1 MLTYAQSDSNQFFAL
16 SSSITSKKTPLYNEH
31 HHSLKL
37 DESPLCWSP
46 GTLYT
51 SLVTGAI
58 LQGNYMF
65 MCLLLTL
72 DGSPQGLVLLI
83 FVSLAPCKVHH
94 RVVTQ

>member
-1 MLTYAQSDSNQFFAL
+1 MPRVILTNSLHSVQASPPRRLPCIMNTITLLNLMKAL
-16 SSSITSKKTPLYNEH
+16 SAG
-31 HHSLKL
+31 
-37 DESPLCWSP
+37 SP